1 MLGWVTRTKKEGA
14 EINKNHRASTPN
26 PAPEPVRTVFIF
38 NLKHCAP
45 ILIMKWIC
53 SDPQVHKTFV
63 LIVSNNANVVQ
74 VEIRKKGNAM
84 GKNSDAKIHIAIES
98 FLLVCLLFS
107 AVSLCVSLLLV
118 AATSAGVVVC
128 IFLPRTTVNDINILF
143 GVRVCLFVVKSYI
156 ISSTPTFVK
165 CATLASSTRIDIS
178 ANKRIYV

>member
-1 MLGWVTRTKKEGA
+1 MIQLKRILWSEKQSHIICATPLHHHQWSVSDVEPEAHKHNYFNVEDRDDDWLVWQRQWQLQVLGWVTRTKKEGA

-74 VEIRKKGNAM
+74 VEIRKKRERD
-84 GKNSDAKIHIAIES
+84 GKK
-98 FLLVCLLFS
+98 
-107 AVSLCVSLLLV
+107 
-118 AATSAGVVVC
+118 
-128 IFLPRTTVNDINILF
+128 
-143 GVRVCLFVVKSYI
+143 
-156 ISSTPTFVK
+156 
-165 CATLASSTRIDIS
+165 
-178 ANKRIYV
+178 